1 MMQYPATM
9 QPTRAR
15 IEQIRDPEE
24 PSDPPSSTFTPIQ
37 PQISRNF
44 FITDTYLQTP
54 PAGISAAS
62 YDLPFRTAA
71 DAADR
76 EASDRSDPLASFRGL
91 ASVSSEI
98 RDLLPEDC
106 KGAFDEARQNEEQW
120 HARWGSEADSTSRK
134 VPIIDKAIVPY
145 TN

>member
-1 MMQYPATM
+1 MMQYPASM

-24 PSDPPSSTFTPIQ
+24 PTNPPSTTFPPIQ

-44 FITDTYLQTP
+44 FITDTYLETP
-54 PAGISAAS
+54 PAGISGAS
-62 YDLPFRTAA
+62 FELPFRTAA

-76 EASDRSDPLASFRGL
+76 KASNRADFLASFRGL
-91 ASVSSEI
+91 GAVSSEI
-98 RDLLPEDC
+98 RDLLPEEC
-106 KGAFDEARQNEEQW
+106 KGAFDEARRNETNW
-120 HARWGSEADSTSRK
+120 HARWGPEADSTSRK
-134 VPIIDKAIVPY
+134 VPVIDKAIVPY